1 MIHSNIKKCIKPKDV
16 KGADVNTMNI
26 HSKTPNI
33 QKLGI
38 SLKHDDITKHKIN
51 LSNSE
56 KTVRYKFPTVS
67 YVQKNK
73 HNIILSNSSLK
84 KSWNKQYLEIDTI
97 REIPWRE
104 SVLQKKYLL
113 SRFESNSEK
122 YI

>member
-51 LSNSE
+51 LSNHE
-56 KTVRYKFPTVS
+56 KTVRYKFLTVS
-67 YVQKNK
+67 YVQRNE
-73 HNIILSNSSLK
+73 HNIILPNSSLE
-84 KSWNKQYLEIDTI
+84 KSWNKQCVIIDTI
-97 REIPWRE
+97 SEIPLRE
-104 SVLQKKYLL
+104 SVLQKNYLL
-113 SRFESNSEK
+113 SRIECKGEK